1 MTRPWTVQVGYNAH
15 HCNTVTVE
23 AHTLEEALEKAIA
36 AANEDSAGWRST
48 DHCSESFVD
57 ACCEGA
63 DADPWGEG
71 SLPVP
76 GRFSEHGEPPVVTL
90 AGPLPP
96 GAVRVSGGRI
106 TVRFETAAG
115 TIAADLRDPPHPS
128 ASELGTVAPVGP
140 RKPERTPLVTVSI
153 GPDGKPRVEVEG
165 GNARVRILDG

>member
-23 AHTLEEALEKAIA
+23 AATLDEALEKAIA

-48 DHCSESFVD
+48 DHCSDSFVD

-63 DADPWGEG
+63 GADPWGEG

-76 GRFSEHGEPPVVTL
+76 GRFSEHGELPVVTL
-90 AGPLPP
+90 AGPVPP
-96 GAVRVSGGRI
+96 GAVRISGGRA
-106 TVRFETAAG
+106 TVRFATEAG
-115 TIAADLRDPPHPS
+115 TIAAEVRDPPHPP
-128 ASELGTVAPVGP
+128 AN
-140 RKPERTPLVTVSI
+140 KPLVTVSV

-165 GNARVRILDG
+165 GSARVRILDD